1 MTEELERIWYEAAV
15 DEFQILLGNTPG
27 VSEENRESSVTI
39 AGFRAC
45 FNAES
50 SGTR

>member
-1 MTEELERIWYEAAV
+1 MTDELERMWYETAV
-15 DEFQILLGNTPG
+15 DEFQILLSNSRGMT
-27 VSEENRESSVTI
+27 EENRESSVTI
-39 AGFRAC
+39 AGFRAY

>member
-1 MTEELERIWYEAAV
+1 MTDELERMYEADV
-15 DEFQILLGNTPG
+15 DQFQILPSNSPG
-27 VSEENRESSVTI
+27 VTEENRESSVTI
-39 AGFRAC
+39 AGFRAY